1 MSEPLVTYDVNAFNT
16 AAASENKIHDDSV
29 ARRFGFR
36 AGLVPGVEVYA
47 YMAHMPVARW
57 GRAWLERGAAD
68 CRFLKPVYDGA
79 LARVT
84 ATEQSDGLVLHVESS
99 GERCATGQATLPA
112 DNRTAPA
119 ADSLPTRTP
128 PAERPPACDA
138 SLAPNRALGIAPFTV
153 DRAKLSTYLDEI
165 REIDPIYRTQGLVH
179 PGQILRLANQ
189 ALLQN
194 VVLGPWIHVG
204 SRIRHHATAHNW
216 SAVDAAREDYF
227 QRLILQRSRH
237 RRVRRDRHCGRNE
250 NRGQSHPQRHLAATT
265 SVRSGLTAIP
275 RLLPSRIF
283 ACNSS
288 STSWCSRRSTR

>member
-36 AGLVPGVEVYA
+36 GGLVPGVEVYA

-112 DNRTAPA
+112 DNRTAQA

-204 SRIRHHATAHNW
+204 SRIRHHATAHIGQQLTLRAKITSNVVSSKGHAIVEFDAIVIADETKTVANLTH
-216 SAVDAAREDYF
+216 SAIWRPRQVSEAA
-227 QRLILQRSRH
+227 
-237 RRVRRDRHCGRNE
+237 
-250 NRGQSHPQRHLAATT
+250 
-265 SVRSGLTAIP
+265 
-275 RLLPSRIF
+275 
-283 ACNSS
+283 
-288 STSWCSRRSTR
+288 